1 MILGWFVFGYK
12 KDIKKGLTIS
22 VRDPISV
29 VFNFI
34 SFSIGR
40 ALGRKRIQ
48 VGFPTQRIVTLERPP
63 NQGFCHS
70 LNSDIIR
77 QCPAQSMSG
86 TESVNA
92 HKLQHTP
99 DFFFPLDSIH
109 IPPEIWMIWN
119 SFQIPY
125 INGDT
130 GRDERK
136 HPAYFFSLL
145 PMISRLSTNW
155 ISRKKEKK

>member
-1 MILGWFVFGYK
+1 MILGRFVFGYK
-12 KDIKKGLTIS
+12 KDIKEGLTIS
-22 VRDPISV
+22 VRAV
-29 VFNFI
+29 VFHFI

-40 ALGRKRIQ
+40 ALGGKRIQ

-63 NQGFCHS
+63 NQGFCHC
-70 LNSDIIR
+70 DIIR

-109 IPPEIWMIWN
+109 IPPEI
-119 SFQIPY
+119 
-125 INGDT
+125 
-130 GRDERK
+130 
-136 HPAYFFSLL
+136 
-145 PMISRLSTNW
+145 
-155 ISRKKEKK
+155 